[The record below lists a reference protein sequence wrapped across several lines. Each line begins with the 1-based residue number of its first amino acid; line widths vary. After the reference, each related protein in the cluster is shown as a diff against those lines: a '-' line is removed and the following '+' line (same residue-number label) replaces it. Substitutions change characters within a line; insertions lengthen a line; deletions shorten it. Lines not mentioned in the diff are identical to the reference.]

1 MKTTCIYIFFLL
13 NSYHVLSQNIDV
25 TVSYVMRELQ
35 IYLAKWYSSDLNESI
50 SKYTEY
56 AATSATFYKLTGTY
70 TNTSSSFDFEFPR
83 NPCITSWGPIKY
95 NRCRNKINLL
105 EDAKELVEDIVT
117 TNTNHPPKSAV
128 QNQIILKANSILRDI
143 NKELL
148 NH

>member
-1 MKTTCIYIFFLL
+1 M
-13 NSYHVLSQNIDV
+13 LSQNVDV
-25 TVSYVMRELQ
+25 AVSYLLREAQ
-35 IYLAKWYSSDLNESI
+35 IYLAKTYSSDIGKSI
-50 SKYTEY
+50 KKYTEY
-56 AATSATFYKLTGTY
+56 AATNTTFYELTGIY
-70 TNTSSSFDFEFPR
+70 TNTSSSFDFKFPR
-83 NPCITSWGPIKY
+83 NPCITSWGPIKH
-95 NRCRNKINLL
+95 NRCRKKINLL